1 MRILLSSGRLDI
13 ASPSHTGRAKKS
25 PLQWRGHTEK
35 KERSR
40 RRPTF
45 PPVGSIIGAGALDFR
60 VRNGNGYIRPAM
72 AAGIIKSNAKK
83 EEEGE
88 ESPPYAAG
96 ERIWPG
102 LTAY

>member
-1 MRILLSSGRLDI
+1 MEGTYR
-13 ASPSHTGRAKKS
+13 
-25 PLQWRGHTEK
+25 EK
-35 KERSR
+35 EESR

-60 VRNGNGYIRPAM
+60 VRNGNGYVRPAM
-72 AAGIIKSNAKK
+72 AAGITKSNVKK

-88 ESPPYAAG
+88 ECPPDAAG